1 MLENNCNGISINP
14 ESQMEFMT
22 NSHQI
27 FLPESILEKRK
38 VISKNFRGSCMM
50 VQVSGKVYMVGELN
64 WTDAVGYSMDVNG
77 KEMRFSYSE
86 TEAIFKHNP
95 C

>member
-14 ESQMEFMT
+14 KDQMEFMM
-22 NSHQI
+22 NSHPI
-27 FLPESILEKRK
+27 FMPENNVEKRK
-38 VISKNFRGSCMM
+38 KINKIFHNSCMI
-50 VQVSGKVYMVGELN
+50 VKIAEKYHIGELN
-64 WTDAVGYSMDVNG
+64 WTDAVGYSMNVNG

-86 TEAIFKHNP
+86 TEAIFKHNS